1 MKKALHVSKLIF
13 GLVLALVLLSTMNA
27 SAQTSPFLSE
37 GWVITKTQ
45 WSATDERNYSAF
57 VQAIGDSGC
66 NTIDSCIKSPAN
78 PYRATD
84 PAGVTFWSD
93 CAKLP
98 YLLRTYFAWKNG
110 LPFSYVNEVATAD
123 GAGANLRY
131 SPRGNRVLSRRDLV
145 SQTGKA
151 LAPIRTL
158 NMVLDDVMSAMFRYD
173 PRTDTSLATDFYP
186 VKITRDTVRPGAI
199 IYDPNGHVAVVY
211 KIESDGRVRF
221 IDAHPDNSLTRGVY
235 GKKFA
240 RSSPGMGAGFKN
252 WRPLTLVGATRA
264 ADGRYLGGRIVP
276 ATNAHL
282 ADYGVEQFFGTQPSP
297 DGSWQKGRFEW
308 NGQALDY
315 YDFVRTRLASGS
327 LRYRPVEELKN
338 MLTALCDDLKDRVA
352 AVQTTIDKGIAAK
365 PHPEALPE
373 NIYGTSGEWES
384 YSTPSRDARLKTSFK
399 ELRDRAAE
407 FLELTRQGSPRI
419 DYQGANLRADLLAA
433 YEETSR
439 ACRFEY
445 VKSDGAKVALDLE
458 EAAGRL
464 FAMSFDPYHCPELR
478 WGATTAGELSSCRD
492 SRDKLDWYRGEARL
506 RNQID
511 RTYDV
516 RMGFTLDQL
525 LRRAPG
531 SGVDQAPD
539 TDVRA
544 LLKGA
549 K

>member
-1 MKKALHVSKLIF
+1 M
-13 GLVLALVLLSTMNA
+13 LS
-27 SAQTSPFLSE
+27 
-37 GWVITKTQ
+37 
-45 WSATDERNYSAF
+45 
-57 VQAIGDSGC
+57 
-66 NTIDSCIKSPAN
+66 
-78 PYRATD
+78 
-84 PAGVTFWSD
+84 
-93 CAKLP
+93 
-98 YLLRTYFAWKNG
+98 
-110 LPFSYVNEVATAD
+110 
-123 GAGANLRY
+123 
-131 SPRGNRVLSRRDLV
+131 
-145 SQTGKA
+145 
-151 LAPIRTL
+151 
-158 NMVLDDVMSAMFRYD
+158 
-173 PRTDTSLATDFYP
+173 
-186 VKITRDTVRPGAI
+186 
-199 IYDPNGHVAVVY
+199 
-211 KIESDGRVRF
+211 
-221 IDAHPDNSLTRGVY
+221 
-235 GKKFA
+235 
-240 RSSPGMGAGFKN
+240 
-252 WRPLTLVGATRA
+252 
-264 ADGRYLGGRIVP
+264 
-276 ATNAHL
+276 
-282 ADYGVEQFFGTQPSP
+282 
-297 DGSWQKGRFEW
+297 
-308 NGQALDY
+308 
-315 YDFVRTRLASGS
+315 
-327 LRYRPVEELKN
+327 
-338 MLTALCDDLKDRVA
+338 ALCDDLKDRVA
-352 AVQTTIDKGIAAK
+352 AVQTAVDKGIAAK

-439 ACRFEY
+439 TCRFEY

-539 TDVRA
+539 TDVRV

-549 K
+549 R